1 MKHILLTISLILLSI
16 YPKAQNL
23 DIIDRLSIDTTQIND
38 CIRKSIETN
47 ASLPSNSHL
56 HHYTIYHLFDSCQHA
71 KKDYLNY
78 TFIDSMKIIRCI
90 IPQTSDS
97 SNIYVQ
103 SFFLCDSL
111 DNVVAKG
118 YGYNY
123 HIFPFKGQYDNLLN
137 HPEKEL
143 INLYKDGTVDFI
155 FTTGNKNDVD
165 FEYYGL
171 SDIYYGVNKM
181 TNQMYIII
189 VTLYGL
195 ECFDF
200 ETIINDNWDDFIIG
214 LPKLKEE
221 VYQRQR
227 YINNT
232 SNNYDQTIDIV
243 QKYQLDTLTTSN
255 FIKTQIRDNSKF
267 DTSNISKIYSIYYFS
282 LIPNTISYESLMNYS
297 FIDSLNPIYLH
308 PEKKDQKQFKKRYKT
323 NEQGNVLDD
332 NIGFLSTSSCIY
344 DNCDCLIAQLSPLS
358 LSPLHRSVRDKNIY
372 QHNSEMKRLLDAK
385 KIDLIFGIID
395 LPFNLY
401 WGVNIDER
409 KIYPIFQTSIGSKI
423 FNMET
428 MGHYLYEKITSQSQ
442 IYSGLGC
449 YMEELY
455 ECIKMETIIRN
466 LERGD
471 NVRIY
476 KDSITIER

>member
-1 MKHILLTISLILLSI
+1 MKSKKCFLYKMKHIVLTILLSLLSI
-16 YPKAQNL
+16 YTKAQNL
-23 DIIDRLSIDTTQIND
+23 DIIDRLAIDTTQIND

-47 ASLPSNSHL
+47 ATLSSHSYL
-56 HHYTIYHLFDSCQHA
+56 HHYTIYHLFDSCHHTQD
-71 KKDYLNY
+71 DYLNY
-78 TFIDSMKIIRCI
+78 TFIDSMKVVRCI

-97 SNIYVQ
+97 SNIYVH
-103 SFFLCDSL
+103 SFFLSDSSE
-111 DNVVAKG
+111 NIIAKG

-123 HIFPFKGQYDNLLN
+123 HIFPFKDEYDNILN

-165 FEYYGL
+165 FEYHGL
-171 SDIYYGVNKM
+171 SDIYYGVNKA
-181 TNQMYIII
+181 TNKMYIII
-189 VTLYGL
+189 VSLYGL

-200 ETIINDNWDDFIIG
+200 ETIINDDWDDFIIG

-227 YINNT
+227 LRNNAD
-232 SNNYDQTIDIV
+232 SNYDKTLDII

-267 DTSNISKIYSIYYFS
+267 DTSDISKIYSIYYFS
-282 LIPNTISYESLMNYS
+282 LVSDTIFCENIMNYS
-297 FIDSLNPIYLH
+297 FIDSLKPTYLH
-308 PEKKDQKQFKKRYKT
+308 PEKKKT
-323 NEQGNVLDD
+323 E
-332 NIGFLSTSSCIY
+332 ILSTSSSVY
-344 DNCDCLIAQLSPLS
+344 DNYNCLIAQLSPLS
-358 LSPLHRSVRDKNIY
+358 LSPLHRSVRDNNIY

-385 KIDLIFGIID
+385 KMDLIFGIIG

-401 WGVNIDER
+401 WGVNIGER

-428 MGHYLYEKITSQSQ
+428 IRHYFYEKITCPNQ
-442 IYSGLGC
+442 ILSGSGF

-466 LERGD
+466 LERDD
-471 NVRIY
+471 NVGIF
-476 KDSITIER
+476 KDYIIIGQ